1 MREYFIRSDTMT
13 PDVNTEVEYLHYISG
28 QLDAILTFLTIF
40 FLYGLWKALASFI
53 DKWFLDF

>member
-1 MREYFIRSDTMT
+1 MT